1 MYLLLASASPRR
13 AEILRRIGVS
23 FTVLPADADESVSA
37 SLSPAETV
45 AALSLR
51 KARAVFS
58 KCEAEKLLFERKA
71 AGKEIP
77 ILAAD
82 TMVERG
88 GKLLGKPRAEEDALQ
103 MLRMLSGKSHAV
115 HTGVTVLYRGKEVSR
130 TVATEVFFRTLS
142 DEEIRAYVK
151 SGEPL
156 DKAGAY
162 GIQGIGALLVEKIVG
177 DYDNVVGLPA
187 SALYTLFRDEFSV
200 SLSDFI
206 G

>member
-37 SLSPAETV
+37 LLSPAETV
-45 AALSLR
+45 AALSRR
-51 KARAVFS
+51 KAQAVFS
-58 KCEAEKLLFERKA
+58 KCEAEKLLFDGKA

-88 GKLLGKPRAEEDALQ
+88 GRLLGKPHGEEDALQ
-103 MLRMLSGKSHAV
+103 MLHTLSGKSHTV

-142 DEEIRAYVK
+142 DEEICAYVR

-187 SALYTLFRDEFSV
+187 AALYTLFRDEFSV

>member
-37 SLSPAETV
+37 LLSPAETV
-45 AALSLR
+45 AALSRR
-51 KARAVFS
+51 KARAVFL
-58 KCEAEKLLFERKA
+58 KCEAEKLLFDGKA

-88 GKLLGKPRAEEDALQ
+88 GRLLGKPHGEEDALQ
-103 MLRMLSGKSHAV
+103 MLRTLSGKSHTV

-130 TVATEVFFRTLS
+130 MVATEVFFRTLS
-142 DEEIRAYVK
+142 DEEIRAYVR

-177 DYDNVVGLPA
+177 DYDNVVGLPVA
-187 SALYTLFRDEFSV
+187 ALYTLFRDEFSV

>member
-37 SLSPAETV
+37 LLSPAETV
-45 AALSLR
+45 AALSRR
-51 KARAVFS
+51 KARAVFL
-58 KCEAEKLLFERKA
+58 KCEAEKLLFDGKA

-82 TMVERG
+82 TMVEHG
-88 GKLLGKPRAEEDALQ
+88 GRLLGKPHGEEDALQ
-103 MLRMLSGKSHAV
+103 MLRTLSGKSHTV

-142 DEEIRAYVK
+142 DEEIRAYVR

-187 SALYTLFRDEFSV
+187 AALYTLFRDEFSV

>member
-37 SLSPAETV
+37 LLSPAETV
-45 AALSLR
+45 AALSRR
-51 KARAVFS
+51 KARAVFL
-58 KCEAEKLLFERKA
+58 KCEAEKLLFDGKA

-88 GKLLGKPRAEEDALQ
+88 GRLLGKPHGEEDALQ
-103 MLRMLSGKSHAV
+103 MLHTLSGKSHTV

-142 DEEIRAYVK
+142 DEEIRAYVR

-187 SALYTLFRDEFSV
+187 AALYTLFRDEFSV

>member
-37 SLSPAETV
+37 LLSPAETV
-45 AALSLR
+45 AALSRR
-51 KARAVFS
+51 KARAVFL
-58 KCEAEKLLFERKA
+58 KCEAEKLLFDGKA

-88 GKLLGKPRAEEDALQ
+88 GRLLGKPHDEEDALK
-103 MLRMLSGKSHAV
+103 MLRTLSGKSHTV

-142 DEEIRAYVK
+142 DEEIRAYVR

-187 SALYTLFRDEFSV
+187 AALYTLFRDEFSV

>member
-37 SLSPAETV
+37 LLSPAETV
-45 AALSLR
+45 AALSRR
-51 KARAVFS
+51 KARAVFL
-58 KCEAEKLLFERKA
+58 KCEAEKLLFDGKA

-88 GKLLGKPRAEEDALQ
+88 GRLLGKPHGEEDALQ
-103 MLRMLSGKSHAV
+103 MLRTLSGKSHTV

-142 DEEIRAYVK
+142 DEEIRAYVR

-187 SALYTLFRDEFSV
+187 AALYTLFRDEFSV

>member
-37 SLSPAETV
+37 LLSPAETV
-45 AALSLR
+45 AALSRR

-58 KCEAEKLLFERKA
+58 KCEAEKLLFDGKA

-88 GKLLGKPRAEEDALQ
+88 GRLLGKPHGEEDALQ
-103 MLRMLSGKSHAV
+103 MLHTLSGKSHTV

-130 TVATEVFFRTLS
+130 TVATDVFFRTLS
-142 DEEIRAYVK
+142 DEEIRAYVR

-187 SALYTLFRDEFSV
+187 AALYTLFRDEFSV

>member
-37 SLSPAETV
+37 LLSPAETV
-45 AALSLR
+45 AALSRR
-51 KARAVFS
+51 KARAVFL
-58 KCEAEKLLFERKA
+58 KCEAEKLLFDGKA

-88 GKLLGKPRAEEDALQ
+88 GRLLGKPHGEEDALQ
-103 MLRMLSGKSHAV
+103 MLHTLSGKSHTV
-115 HTGVTVLYRGKEVSR
+115 HTGVTVLYRGREVSR

-142 DEEIRAYVK
+142 DEEIRAYVR

-187 SALYTLFRDEFSV
+187 AALYTLFRDEFSV

>member
-58 KCEAEKLLFERKA
+58 KCEAENLLFDGKA

-88 GKLLGKPRAEEDALQ
+88 GRLLGKPHDEEEALQ
-103 MLRMLSGKSHAV
+103 MLHTLSGKSHTV

-162 GIQGIGALLVEKIVG
+162 GIQGKGALLVEKIVG

-187 SALYTLFRDEFSV
+187 AALYTLFRDEFSV
-200 SLSDFI
+200 SLADFI

>member
-37 SLSPAETV
+37 LLSPAETV
-45 AALSLR
+45 ATLSRR
-51 KARAVFS
+51 KARAVFL
-58 KCEAEKLLFERKA
+58 KCEAEKLLFDGKA

-88 GKLLGKPRAEEDALQ
+88 GRLLGKPHGEEDALQ
-103 MLRMLSGKSHAV
+103 MLHTLSGKSHTV
-115 HTGVTVLYRGKEVSR
+115 HTGVTVLYRGREVSR

-142 DEEIRAYVK
+142 DEEIRAYVR

-187 SALYTLFRDEFSV
+187 AALYTLFRDEFSV